1 MIAWQ
6 EMHQH
11 HLAGNENAAHIMINE
26 LEDNWANRIDNND
39 VLLGRDIVQL
49 LGSMNET
56 VREVRRICDERMIE
70 MRQMMENEVRN
81 LRDDLR
87 NSRIEITR
95 LNNQVGI
102 MVIQVMGLGLEPPP
116 PAPLYTKEELCAEI
130 LEKVDESKETMS
142 DQTYRNITE
151 KLMEIYRR

>member
-1 MIAWQ
+1 MIAWR

-11 HLAGNENAAHIMINE
+11 HLDGNENAAHIMINE

-56 VREVRRICDERMIE
+56 VREVRRICDGRMIE
-70 MRQMMENEVRN
+70 MRQMMENQIRN
-81 LRDDLR
+81 LQQDLH
-87 NSRIEITR
+87 NSQREIAR
-95 LNNQVGI
+95 LNQQVGN
-102 MVIQVMGLGLEPPP
+102 MVLQMMTPPP
-116 PAPLYTKEELCAEI
+116 PPPPLPLYTKEELCAEI

>member
-26 LEDNWANRIDNND
+26 LDNWANRMNDND
-39 VLLGRDIVQL
+39 VLRGREVVHL
-49 LGSMNET
+49 LGAMNQT
-56 VREVRRICDERMIE
+56 VREVRRICDGRMIE
-70 MRQMMENEVRN
+70 MRQMMENQIRN
-81 LRDDLR
+81 LQQDLH
-87 NSRIEITR
+87 NSQREIAR
-95 LNNQVGI
+95 LNQQVGN
-102 MVIQVMGLGLEPPP
+102 MVLQMMPPPPP
-116 PAPLYTKEELCAEI
+116 PAPVYTKEELCAEI
-130 LEKVDESKETMS
+130 LEQIDESKETMS